1 MFSRSI
7 LRLARQTKKRCT
19 RHHLGSPPQS
29 NLVKLQDGMPAYQS
43 ASRCLFA
50 FPFESQSFVPLYY
63 CGLDHTQANGDDDA
77 VMGRTSMLARTYI
90 RVSRLSL
97 VFNTTTFSCG
107 VSMSIRHDHR
117 SHAVGRSGASCP
129 GRLYTAT
136 YEHAQQSRSRS
147 AQGQAWRA
155 KKALEF
161 VA

>member
-1 MFSRSI
+1 
-7 LRLARQTKKRCT
+7 
-19 RHHLGSPPQS
+19 
-29 NLVKLQDGMPAYQS
+29 
-43 ASRCLFA
+43 
-50 FPFESQSFVPLYY
+50 
-63 CGLDHTQANGDDDA
+63 
-77 VMGRTSMLARTYI
+77 MLARTYI

-155 KKALEF
+155 KKSVRIRGIKIGCSRVMSWGDGFIRSVPADYVQLFFQLVSSFSFFFFASDSPLFMASPFSTHRRKEPE
-161 VA
+161 